1 MLTDEATN
9 DIYTIVL
16 HDEALAEMLQEVDD
30 VLTSSSDE
38 NESSED
44 DYNDSLSQDCDDESD
59 LGDNDDDGLG
69 AQLLRGR
76 RRRCGLRV
84 QNIK

>member
-1 MLTDEATN
+1 MTPNYSVYFGLMGKRFLSEKCCGLYWNEGYSLD
-9 DIYTIVL
+9 L
-16 HDEALAEMLQEVDD
+16 

-69 AQLLRGR
+69 AQLETG
-76 RRRCGLRV
+76 
-84 QNIK
+84 K